1 MKSPKK
7 FKFEL
12 EGMMFELPI
21 KFLKKTDY
29 YGKPLS
35 KPEIRIDHVAGASVV
50 KQYVKTKYPEVVVS
64 AKSNSF
70 SMGNSVDVYI
80 SDKFGNGVDES
91 ISKDV
96 NRFGS
101 QFEYGK
107 FNGMIDMYE
116 MNEGS
121 DPTTDNGTVIDAGV
135 KYFHCNNR
143 PKFASLPDAV
153 RMLREMTTTNNY
165 TFGQLSLEKAI
176 KQVKG
181 YGVTDVNINKA
192 LQLI

>member
-1 MKSPKK
+1 MKSPMK

-35 KPEIRIDHVAGASVV
+35 KPEIRINHVAGASVV
-50 KQYVKTKYPEVVVS
+50 KQYVKNKYPEVVVS
-64 AKSNSF
+64 AKSDSF

-91 ISKDV
+91 ISKDI

-116 MNEGS
+116 HY
-121 DPTTDNGTVIDAGV
+121 DTDVQTDNGTVIDAGV

-143 PKFASLPDAV
+143 PKFASLPDVV

-165 TFGQLSLEKAI
+165 VFGQLSLEKAI